1 MKEYSSFKEIDRDL
15 KILKLQIKIDQ
26 EEIKLNIERTK
37 SAMSPLSLMGS
48 MAGSILQKA
57 FILKAV
63 TKLTGLKKV
72 TAKVKG

>member
-15 KILKLQIKIDQ
+15 KILKLQTKIDQ

-37 SAMSPLSLMGS
+37 SAMSPLSIMGS

>member
-15 KILKLQIKIDQ
+15 KILKLQTKIDQ

-37 SAMSPLSLMGS
+37 SALSPLSLMGS

>member
-15 KILKLQIKIDQ
+15 KILKLQTKIDQ

-37 SAMSPLSLMGS
+37 SALSPLSLMGS

-72 TAKVKG
+72 TASVKK

>member
-15 KILKLQIKIDQ
+15 KILKLQTKIDQ
-26 EEIKLNIERTK
+26 EEIKLNVERTK

>member
-1 MKEYSSFKEIDRDL
+1 MKEYSSFKEINRDL
-15 KILKLQIKIDQ
+15 KILKLQTKIDQ

-37 SAMSPLSLMGS
+37 SALSPLSLIGS

-72 TAKVKG
+72 TASIKN

>member
-15 KILKLQIKIDQ
+15 KILKLQTKIDQ

-37 SAMSPLSLMGS
+37 SALSPLSLAGS
-48 MAGSILQKA
+48 MVGSIIQKA

>member
-1 MKEYSSFKEIDRDL
+1 MKEYSSFKEINRDL
-15 KILKLQIKIDQ
+15 KILKLQTKIDK

-37 SAMSPLSLMGS
+37 SALSPLSLMGS

-72 TAKVKG
+72 TASIKN

>member
-15 KILKLQIKIDQ
+15 KILKLQTKIDQ

-37 SAMSPLSLMGS
+37 SALSLAGS
-48 MAGSILQKA
+48 MVGSILQKA

-63 TKLTGLKKV
+63 TKLTGLRKV

>member
-15 KILKLQIKIDQ
+15 KILKLQTKIDQ

-48 MAGSILQKA
+48 IAGSILQKA

-63 TKLTGLKKV
+63 TKITGLKKV
-72 TAKVKG
+72 TASVKK

>member
-15 KILKLQIKIDQ
+15 KILKLQTKIDQ

-37 SAMSPLSLMGS
+37 SALSPLSLMGS
-48 MAGSILQKA
+48 MAGSILEKA

-72 TAKVKG
+72 TASVKK

>member
-15 KILKLQIKIDQ
+15 KILELQTKIDQ

-37 SAMSPLSLMGS
+37 GALSPLSLAGS
-48 MAGSILQKA
+48 MVGSILQKA

>member
-15 KILKLQIKIDQ
+15 KILKLQTKIDQ

-37 SAMSPLSLMGS
+37 GALSPVSIAGS
-48 MAGSILQKA
+48 MVGSILQKA

-63 TKLTGLKKV
+63 TKITGLKKV
-72 TAKVKG
+72 TASVRK

>member
-15 KILKLQIKIDQ
+15 KILKLQTKIDQ

>member
-15 KILKLQIKIDQ
+15 KILKLQTKIDR

-37 SAMSPLSLMGS
+37 GALSPLSLAGS
-48 MAGSILQKA
+48 MVGSILQKA
-57 FILKAV
+57 LILKAV

-72 TAKVKG
+72 TASIKK

>member
-1 MKEYSSFKEIDRDL
+1 MKEYSSFKEINRDL
-15 KILKLQIKIDQ
+15 KILKLQTKIDQ

-37 SAMSPLSLMGS
+37 SALSPLSLMGS
-48 MAGSILQKA
+48 VAGSILQKA

-72 TAKVKG
+72 TASIKN

>member
-15 KILKLQIKIDQ
+15 KILKLQTKIDQ
-26 EEIKLNIERTK
+26 GEIKLNIERTK
-37 SAMSPLSLMGS
+37 SALSPLSLAGS
-48 MAGSILQKA
+48 MVGSIIQKA

>member
-1 MKEYSSFKEIDRDL
+1 MKEYSSFREIDRDL
-15 KILKLQIKIDQ
+15 KILKLQTEIDQ

-37 SAMSPLSLMGS
+37 AALSPLSLLGS
-48 MAGSILQKA
+48 IAGSILQKA

-72 TAKVKG
+72 TASVKK